1 MKLLFDMNLSPR
13 WIELLSRAGFDAV
26 HWSTVGPS
34 NASDEQ
40 IMSFASAHG
49 YVVVT
54 HDLDY
59 GAILAAT
66 QGTTP
71 SVVQVRSEHLGPE
84 IIGQWVIDAL
94 RETTTELE
102 IGALVTI
109 DVART
114 RVRILPLITKE

>member
-1 MKLLFDMNLSPR
+1 MRLLLDMNLSPR
-13 WIELLSRAGFDAV
+13 WVELLSKAGFDVV
-26 HWSTVGPS
+26 HWSTIGPI

-40 IMSFASAHG
+40 IMSFASTQG

-84 IIGQWVIDAL
+84 VIGRSVIDAL
-94 RETTTELE
+94 HETTTELE
-102 IGALVTI
+102 TGALVTI

-114 RVRILPLITKE
+114 RVRILPLIPKE

>member
-1 MKLLFDMNLSPR
+1 MNLSPR
-13 WIELLSRAGFDAV
+13 WVELLSKAGFDVV
-26 HWSTVGPS
+26 HWSTIGPI

-40 IMSFASAHG
+40 IMSFASTQG

-66 QGTTP
+66 QGDKP
-71 SVVQVRSEHLGPE
+71 SVVQIRSEHLAPSV
-84 IIGQWVIDAL
+84 IGQSVIDAL
-94 RETTTELE
+94 HETTAELE
-102 IGALVTI
+102 SGALVTI

-114 RVRILPLITKE
+114 RVRILPLIAKE

>member
-1 MKLLFDMNLSPR
+1 MRLLLDMNLSPR
-13 WIELLSRAGFDAV
+13 WVELLSKAGFDAV
-26 HWSTVGPS
+26 HLSTIGPG

-40 IMSFASAHG
+40 IMSFARAHG

-84 IIGQWVIDAL
+84 IIGQSVINAL
-94 RETTTELE
+94 RETTSELE
-102 IGALVTI
+102 TGALVTI
-109 DVART
+109 DVSRT
-114 RVRILPLITKE
+114 RVRILPLTSKE